1 MGLPVTRRSTTTT
14 DQNLHERI
22 KNRQRGMN
30 EQSRQPLFNGAYTR
44 VSVFHTGSENPSCA
58 EFERAYVKCMDQYGL
73 KMGRK
78 ECWKEVEDTAE
89 CLYGYKQKARVNAM
103 RLERL
108 KQGRDHIEA
117 PPAIVTTLPMR

>member
-1 MGLPVTRRSTTTT
+1 MG
-14 DQNLHERI
+14 
-22 KNRQRGMN
+22 
-30 EQSRQPLFNGAYTR
+30 RQPLFNGAYTR

-117 PPAIVTTLPMR
+117 PCHCYNTSYAVIIHNRKIHCGNKKIVT